1 MFNSLRISYRLLFGF
16 GLVIAMLVIVTVVGT
31 REVESIDEKMTTIND
46 VNSVKQRYAINFRGS
61 VHDRAIAVRDVVLL
75 DSLSE
80 VNNTI
85 SEINRLAEFYRAS
98 AKPMAQMLA
107 RSSSPIEQQMIDRI
121 ESIESDTLPLVDEII
136 ELRLNNNVAEAK
148 QLLLTEAKPKFINWL
163 AAINDFIDYQEE
175 QNQLETKTVRI
186 ATGSFSGMMLLA
198 TAAAIAIAILVTW
211 FLISYFKK
219 ELGGEPHK
227 IAGILQDMSNGN
239 LKMYIE
245 SKHDG
250 SVLHSVARLQ
260 NQLKSTVIGINS
272 AAENISTQSNRENDS
287 ANLDS
292 LSNMQSS
299 HSDKAISI
307 MDSLRED
314 AQSVEELLAQTKKN
328 SSEAFETSQL
338 GKRAVSNATDE
349 IRSLANTVKSA
360 VENIRKLEKRTQEI
374 SGITN
379 TISAIS
385 EQTNLLA
392 LNAAIEAAR
401 AGESGRGFA
410 VVADE
415 VRSLAS
421 RTGEA
426 TAEISTMLNEVQ
438 SETSMTMDI
447 MSSSLPQVEKGIE
460 LSDESSRLLTL
471 IDKQSQQ
478 SLHHVNDVVDAST
491 KQIKTMALLNKSL
504 TDIISTANSMG
515 DTSTNLYHKNEE
527 FAVNLNALAKE
538 LREHTDFFT
547 VK

>member
-1 MFNSLRISYRLLFGF
+1 MFNSLKVSHRLLFGF
-16 GLVIAMLVIVTVVGT
+16 GLVITMLVIVTVVGT
-31 REVESIDEKMTTIND
+31 REVESIDEKMATIND

-75 DSLSE
+75 DSPSE
-80 VNNTI
+80 VNETI
-85 SEINRLAEFYRAS
+85 AEINRLAEFYKAS

-107 RSSSPIEQQMIDRI
+107 KSSTPIEQQMIDRI
-121 ESIESDTLPLVDEII
+121 ESIESDTLPLVNEII
-136 ELRLNNNVAEAK
+136 ALRLNNNVAEAK
-148 QLLLTEAKPKFINWL
+148 ELLLTEAKTKFISWL

-175 QNQLETKTVRI
+175 QNQLETETVRA
-186 ATGSFSGMMLLA
+186 ATGDFSGMMHLA

-211 FLISYFKK
+211 FIISYFRK
-219 ELGGEPHK
+219 ELGGEPHE
-227 IAGILQDMSNGN
+227 IASVLQDMSSGN
-239 LKMYIE
+239 LEMQIN
-245 SKHDG
+245 SKHSG

-260 NQLKSTVIGINS
+260 NQLKSTVIGINN
-272 AAENISTQSNRENDS
+272 AAENITTQSNRGKNS
-287 ANLDS
+287 TNLDS
-292 LSNMQSS
+292 LSNLQSK
-299 HSDKAISI
+299 HNEKAISI
-307 MDSLRED
+307 MDSLRHE
-314 AQSVEELLAQTKKN
+314 ALSVEELLVQTKQN

-338 GKRAVSNATDE
+338 GKHAVTNATNE

-438 SETSMTMDI
+438 CETSVTMDI

-460 LSDESSRLLTL
+460 LSDESSRLLDL
-471 IDKQSQQ
+471 IEQQSQQ
-478 SLHHVNDVVDAST
+478 SLHHVNDVVNAST
-491 KQIKTMALLNKSL
+491 TQTKTVALLSQSL

-515 DTSTNLYHKNEE
+515 ETSTNLYNKNEE
-527 FAVNLNALAKE
+527 FALNLNALAKK
-538 LREHTDFFT
+538 LREHTGFFT
-547 VK
+547 IN